1 MGLVPQ
7 AGVAIGLA
15 AAVAQAYPVRGSQM
29 RTLFLAV
36 VAINQVIGP
45 ILFRFA
51 LNRSNEIVSGTAEQA
66 PVQQRAAAE

>member
-1 MGLVPQ
+1 
-7 AGVAIGLA
+7 
-15 AAVAQAYPVRGSQM
+15 M

-51 LNRSNEIVSGTAEQA
+51 LNRSNEIVSGAGEPTPAQ
-66 PVQQRAAAE
+66 PHAALE

>member
-1 MGLVPQ
+1 M
-7 AGVAIGLA
+7 
-15 AAVAQAYPVRGSQM
+15 RGAQM

-51 LNRSNEIVSGTAEQA
+51 LNRSGEIVSGGVEPAPLRPQA
-66 PVQQRAAAE
+66 AVD